1 MLKALLLVGNFLKT
15 LITSVVD
22 FYFFRG
28 EKIMSQMAM
37 KISKLDNKKLLDLL
51 NVAFA
56 EEWLAYYQYWIGAH
70 LAEGVLRHA
79 VVKEFEEHAAEELE
93 HAEKLAKRIAELGGT
108 PLTNPNMF
116 EKVAECKYEE
126 PKNLHVS
133 ILLQQNL
140 ASERCAVARYQ
151 QICEMTFGKDYET
164 FKMSAKILKDE
175 IEHEQEMED
184 FLADYNAGIE
194 HSGEKIDDPAD
205 KK

>member
-1 MLKALLLVGNFLKT
+1 
-15 LITSVVD
+15 
-22 FYFFRG
+22 
-28 EKIMSQMAM
+28 MSQMAM

-151 QICEMTFGKDYET
+151 PICEMCEGNDYITFNMARE
-164 FKMSAKILKDE
+164 ILAE
-175 IEHEQEMED
+175 EVEHEQEID
-184 FLADYNAGIE
+184 SYLTDIE
-194 HSGEKIDDPAD
+194 VFREHFK
-205 KK
+205 